1 MHPVYSNTQHRAHP
15 ACQIGDVIS
24 PFFPLLP
31 HPSNHLMFPD
41 ASRFSW
47 RRNGKFFNVMKDPR
61 VSMRKHSGTLEI
73 GFRSGGRPED
83 YEGEYQC
90 FASNELGN
98 ALSNKIL
105 LRVSSKEP
113 HEHRNTH
120 THTNACTQ
128 KHTVNGKS

>member
-1 MHPVYSNTQHRAHP
+1 
-15 ACQIGDVIS
+15 
-24 PFFPLLP
+24 
-31 HPSNHLMFPD
+31 MFLD

-61 VSMRKHSGTLEI
+61 VSMRKRSGTLEI

-113 HEHRNTH
+113 HEHKNTH
-120 THTNACTQ
+120 ALSHTQTHAHKNTQ
-128 KHTVNGKS
+128 SMSNP